1 MNNWSIVLFLFL
13 FLFLL
18 SSISGFAQSGTCTEK
33 TIEISRDSYEIGEFA
48 IVKRNLEACVR
59 AQGFGNLDELNQARE
74 LLALTAIV
82 EDRSDDAKSLILEIV
97 SSNSN
102 FVSNYGNIVFE
113 SILDEVKRENVGVR
127 VSSVSKKAEDLN
139 KAPATVKLVTHE
151 EIMDRGY
158 KDLIDLLSDL
168 PGFDISKT
176 FSTLYANVN
185 QMGFRQ
191 EDPEETL
198 FMIDGVEENDI
209 WTNRATISR
218 QIPLSNV
225 KAVEILY
232 GPSTTMYGPRAF
244 IGAINVITY
253 SPKDIPKDSM
263 MKNKGSLGK
272 PLNFYAYGNMEVGD
286 FRTAATDL
294 TMGIKG
300 KSAAFQVTGRYFRSD
315 EHDLSSTEFYDYS
328 PDDINNLDYSRMNMA
343 GRAGSYTFEE
353 YLTKFKLPQ
362 SHPYYTVNKSP
373 ITGLITSMNLTQAGI
388 NQARRLDSAAYAGPV
403 NGSPIGYSNH
413 SENYYVNA
421 KLTLDKF
428 LLGIRHWKTEE
439 GYGMYQDI
447 DVAGSRNGSVWAP
460 QNTTIYGLY
469 DKEINQKI
477 SISNLATFSVHNLAK
492 ETNRVNFVAFGDPRA
507 PLHFAH
513 LLNPTQLIERRL
525 VSSEEN
531 QYGTE
536 TFATTSNSMF
546 RNGWR
551 NRFTYYE
558 AQQFRNEVRFFYEGS
573 KLKISSGIDLRSSIT
588 QGDYQIY
595 MDFDTNHP
603 NPQSYKDK
611 QKDISLA
618 REKGIV
624 LKQAEGSNM
633 YSILDIGFFNQASL
647 NLGDKFILSG
657 GNRIDYNRIRS
668 SGGFGLVMSPRI
680 SGIYYTKHSTFK
692 LIYTFSQGL
701 QHVSPYIKYSTSG
714 GRTPDPNLRPEPI
727 NYINLDYKGQ
737 NESGS
742 LGWEVIA
749 FRYRIEDAVSIITV
763 REGNELKREYENSSQ
778 FDTFGLMSGFYYK
791 PKSKSW
797 NIQINHTYIDSWQ
810 TKSNFAVLDPKI
822 RVGDIATHRINLS
835 ITKQTDLGFI
845 TNVLSLRAN
854 YVSTRPIGPGTT
866 QEYSL
871 GLGDDSGE
879 IPAYLLV
886 NGNIAIKAKMIP
898 FLRLDLSVENILN
911 KNILDNNNPEYY
923 HPGPENAAG
932 GSYNLPANVSG
943 TIYGNLNVPY
953 FTQRPR
959 FMTLKLSYSF

>member
-1 MNNWSIVLFLFL
+1 MKNSSSVLFLFL
-13 FLFLL
+13 LLL
-18 SSISGFAQSGTCTEK
+18 SNTSVFAQRGACTETTLEK
-33 TIEISRDSYEIGEFA
+33 SKNSYLIGEFA
-48 IVKRNLEACVR
+48 SVKKNLEECVR
-59 AQGFGNLDELNQARE
+59 TQGFGSLVELNQARE

-97 SSNSN
+97 NSNSK
-102 FVSNYGNIVFE
+102 FISDYGNIVFE
-113 SILDEVKRENVGVR
+113 AFFEEVKRENSGVR

-139 KAPATVKLVTHE
+139 KAPATVRLVTHE

-158 KDLIDLLSDL
+158 KDLIEVLSDL
-168 PGFDISKT
+168 PGFDITKT
-176 FSTLYANVN
+176 FSSLYANVN
-185 QMGFRQ
+185 QLGFRQ

-198 FMIDGVEENDI
+198 FMIDGVEENDV
-209 WTNRATISR
+209 WTNRANISR

-225 KAVEILY
+225 QAIEILY

-263 MKNKGSLGK
+263 MKGK
-272 PLNFYAYGNMEVGD
+272 ESIGRPANFYAYGNMEVGD
-286 FRTAATDL
+286 FRTAASDL
-294 TMGIKG
+294 TIGIKG

-315 EHDLSSTEFYDYS
+315 EHDLSSAEFYNYS
-328 PDDINNLDYSRMNMA
+328 PDDINHLSYNRMNLA

-362 SHPYYTVNKSP
+362 SHPYYTLTKNSQ
-373 ITGLITSMNLTQAGI
+373 GLITNMNITPEGI
-388 NQARRLDSAAYAGPV
+388 NAARRLDSAAYAGPV
-403 NGSPIGYSNH
+403 NGAPIGYSNH

-421 KLTLDKF
+421 KLTMDNF
-428 LLGIRHWKTEE
+428 LFGIRHWKTEE
-439 GYGMYQDI
+439 GYGMFQDI

-460 QNTTIYGLY
+460 QNTTIYGKY
-469 DKEINQKI
+469 DKDINEEI
-477 SISNLATFSVHNLAK
+477 SISNLVTFAVHNLGK

-513 LLNPTQLIERRL
+513 LLNPTQLIERK
-525 VSSEEN
+525 VISSEEN
-531 QYGTE
+531 QFGTE
-536 TFATTSNSMF
+536 TFGTTSNSLF

-573 KLKISSGIDLRSSIT
+573 KLKISSGLDLRSSIT
-588 QGDYQIY
+588 QVDFQIY
-595 MDFDTNHP
+595 KDFDTNHP
-603 NPQSYKDK
+603 DPQSYKDK

-624 LKQAEGSNM
+624 LNQSEGSNM
-633 YSILDIGFFNQASL
+633 YSILDIGFFNQATL
-647 NLGDKFILSG
+647 NLGEKFIVSG
-657 GNRIDYNRIRS
+657 GNRIDYNRIRN
-668 SGGFGLVMSPRI
+668 SGGFGLVMSPRV

-714 GRTPDPNLRPEPI
+714 GRTPDPNLRPEPV
-727 NYINLDYKGQ
+727 NYINLEYQGQ

-742 LGWEVIA
+742 LGWEVVA
-749 FRYRIEDAVSIITV
+749 FRYRIEDAVSIITAFDGKGIV
-763 REGNELKREYENSSQ
+763 REYENSSQ

-791 PKSKSW
+791 PKSKAW
-797 NIQINHTYIDSWQ
+797 NIQINHTYMAPWQ
-810 TKSNFAVLDPKI
+810 TKSNFVLLYPAI
-822 RVGDIATHRINLS
+822 RVGDIASHRINLS
-835 ITKQTDLGFI
+835 ITKQTDLGFL
-845 TNVLSLRAN
+845 TNVLNLRAN
-854 YVSTRPIGPGTT
+854 YVSARPIGPGTT
-866 QEYSL
+866 QDYSI

-886 NGNIAIKAKMIP
+886 NGNIAFKAKMIP

-932 GSYNLPANVSG
+932 KFNFPGDVSG
-943 TIYGNLNVPY
+943 TPYGNLNVPY

>member
-1 MNNWSIVLFLFL
+1 MYNWSSVL

-18 SSISGFAQSGTCTEK
+18 SSTSVFAQSQACTVN
-33 TIEISRDSYEIGEFA
+33 TIEKSRDSYEIGEFA

-59 AQGFGNLDELNQARE
+59 AQSFENLVNLNQARE

-82 EDRSDDAKSLILEIV
+82 EDRLEDAKNLIVEIV
-97 SSNSN
+97 SSNNS
-102 FVSNYGNIVFE
+102 FFSNYGNIVFE
-113 SILDEVKRENVGVR
+113 SILDEVRRDNVGVK
-127 VSSVSKKAEDLN
+127 VSSVSKKSEDLN
-139 KAPATVKLVTHE
+139 KAPATVKIVTHE

-168 PGFDISKT
+168 PGFDITKT
-176 FSTLYANVN
+176 YSLLYANTN
-185 QMGFRQ
+185 QLGFRQ

-198 FMIDGVEENDI
+198 FMIDGVEENDL
-209 WTNRATISR
+209 WSNRAYISR
-218 QIPLSNV
+218 QLPLSTI

-232 GPSTTMYGPRAF
+232 GPSSTMYGPRAF

-253 SPKDIPKDSM
+253 LPKDIPKDSM
-263 MKNKGSLGK
+263 MKPKGALGK
-272 PLNFYAYGNMEVGD
+272 PSNFYAYGNMEAGD

-300 KSAAFQVTGRYFRSD
+300 KSVAFQVTGRYFRSD
-315 EHDLSSTEFYDYS
+315 EHDLSSTEFYNYS
-328 PDDINNLDYSRMNMA
+328 PDDINHLSYNHMTRV
-343 GRAGSYTFEE
+343 GKAGSYTFEE

-362 SHPYYTVNKSP
+362 SHPYYTLNKNSQ
-373 ITGLITSMNLTQAGI
+373 GLITSMRITAAGI
-388 NQARRLDSAAYAGPV
+388 NAARSLDSAAYAGPV
-403 NGSPIGYSNH
+403 NGAPIGYSNN
-413 SENYYVNA
+413 SENYYVSA
-421 KLTLDKF
+421 KLTLDNF

-439 GYGMYQDI
+439 GYGKYQDI
-447 DVAGSRNGSVWAP
+447 DVAGSLNGSVWAP

-477 SISNLATFSVHNLAK
+477 SVSNLTTFAVHDLAK
-492 ETNRVNFVAFGDPRA
+492 ETNRVNFFAFGDPRA
-507 PLHFAH
+507 NLHFAH
-513 LLNPTQLIERRL
+513 LLNPTGLIEKRFI
-525 VSSEEN
+525 SKEEN

-536 TFATTSNSMF
+536 TFATTSNSLI

-551 NRFTYYE
+551 NLFFYYQ
-558 AQQFRNEVRFFYEGS
+558 AQQLRNEVRFFYEGS
-573 KLKISSGIDLRSSIT
+573 KLKISSGIDFRSSLT
-588 QGDYQIY
+588 PGNYQTYI
-595 MDFDTNHP
+595 DFDTNHP
-603 NPQSYKDK
+603 NLQSYKDK

-624 LKQAEGSNM
+624 STEQAEGSNM
-633 YSILDIGFFNQASL
+633 YSILDIGFFNQATL

-657 GNRIDYNRIRS
+657 GNRIDYNKVRY

-692 LIYTFSQGL
+692 LIYTNSKGM
-701 QHVSPYIKYSTSG
+701 QHVSPYIKYSTGG
-714 GRTPDPNLRPEPI
+714 GRTPNPNLRPEPI
-727 NYINLDYKGQ
+727 NYINLEYIGQ

-749 FRYRIEDAVSIITV
+749 FRYRIEDAVTV
-763 REGNELKREYENSSQ
+763 ETVVDGTDIERRYDNASQ

-791 PKSKSW
+791 PASKAW
-797 NIQINHTYIDSWQ
+797 NIQINHTYMEPWKTWGNFVELDS
-810 TKSNFAVLDPKI
+810 KI
-822 RVGDIATHRINLS
+822 RIGDIATHRVNLS
-835 ITKQTDLGFI
+835 ITKQTNLGLF
-845 TNVLSLRAN
+845 TNVLNLRAN
-854 YVSTRPIGPGTT
+854 YVSARPVGPGTT
-866 QEYSL
+866 QESSV

-886 NGNIAIKAKMIP
+886 NGNIAFKAKAIP
-898 FLRLDLSVENILN
+898 FLRLDLSIENILN

-923 HPGPENAAG
+923 HPGPENADG
-932 GSYNLPANVSG
+932 TFNLPGDVSG
-943 TIYGNLNVPY
+943 TNYGNRNVPY

>member
-1 MNNWSIVLFLFL
+1 MNNWSSIFFL

-18 SSISGFAQSGTCTEK
+18 GSTSGFAQSPPCIVN

-59 AQGFGNLDELNQARE
+59 AKGFGNLDELNQARE

-82 EDRSDDAKSLILEIV
+82 EDRSEDAKSFILEIV

-102 FVSNYGNIVFE
+102 FPFNNENIVFK
-113 SILDEVKRENVGVR
+113 SILDEVNRENVGVK

-158 KDLIDLLSDL
+158 KDLIEVLSDL

-209 WTNRATISR
+209 WTNRANISR

-244 IGAINVITY
+244 IGTINVITY

-263 MKNKGSLGK
+263 MKNKGALGK
-272 PLNFYAYGNMEVGD
+272 PSNFYAYGNMEVGD

-300 KSAAFQVTGRYFRSD
+300 KSSAFQVTGRYFRSD
-315 EHDLSSTEFYDYS
+315 EHDLSSTEFYNYS
-328 PDDINNLDYSRMNMA
+328 PDDINHLDYNKMNMA

-388 NQARRLDSAAYAGPV
+388 NQARRLDSIAYAGPV
-403 NGSPIGYSNH
+403 NGAPIGYSNQ

-477 SISNLATFSVHNLAK
+477 SISNLSTFAFHNLAK

-513 LLNPTQLIERRL
+513 LLNPTQLIERKL
-525 VSSEEN
+525 VTSKEN

-536 TFATTSNSMF
+536 AFGTTSNSMF

-551 NRFTYYE
+551 NRFIYYE

-573 KLKISSGIDLRSSIT
+573 KLKISSGIDLRSSVT
-588 QGDYQIY
+588 QGDFQLY

-618 REKGIV
+618 REEGIV
-624 LKQAEGSNM
+624 PTEQAEGSNM

-647 NLGDKFILSG
+647 NLGDKFIVSG
-657 GNRIDYNRIRS
+657 SNRIDYNRIRN

-680 SGIYYTKHSTFK
+680 SGIYYAKHSTFK
-692 LIYTFSQGL
+692 LIYTFSQGM

-714 GRTPDPNLRPEPI
+714 GRTPDPNLRPEPV
-727 NYINLDYKGQ
+727 NYINLEYQGQ

-791 PKSKSW
+791 PKSKAW
-797 NIQINHTYIDSWQ
+797 NIQINHTYIESWQ
-810 TKSNFAVLDPKI
+810 TKSNFAILDPKI
-822 RVGDIATHRINLS
+822 RVGDIAAHRINLS

-845 TNVLSLRAN
+845 TNVLNLRAN
-854 YVSTRPIGPGTT
+854 YVSARPIGPGST
-866 QEYSL
+866 QEYSI

-886 NGNIAIKAKMIP
+886 NGNIAIKAKRLP

-932 GSYNLPANVSG
+932 SFNLPGNASG
-943 TIYGNLNVPY
+943 SIYGNLNVPY